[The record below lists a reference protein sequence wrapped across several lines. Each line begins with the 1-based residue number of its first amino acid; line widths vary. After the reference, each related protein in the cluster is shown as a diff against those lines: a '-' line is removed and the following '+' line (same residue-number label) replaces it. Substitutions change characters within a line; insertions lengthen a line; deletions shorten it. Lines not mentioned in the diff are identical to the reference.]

1 MRIYIRVDASTDIGT
16 GHVVRCLTLA
26 TALKNKQHD
35 VTFICRDL
43 IGNLISHIELTG
55 FNVLT
60 LRQTAN
66 DFENDDDNSHAN
78 WLPVGWQQ
86 DAVDC
91 KQSLSNVDSIDW
103 IIVDHYSLDKKWES
117 ELSHL
122 CNYMMAIDDLADREH
137 NIDLLLDQNL
147 YPDMDQR
154 YSRFIADTCTTLIGP
169 KYTLLREE
177 FTNVRDRIKIRT
189 QLNNVLIFFGGVDS
203 QNMTLTTISAI
214 AQIDVKVDIIIGST
228 NPHQQ
233 SIVDACA
240 SFENMQCHVNVTR
253 MAEFML
259 QADLAIGAGGTTT
272 WERCYLGLPAVV
284 LTLAQNQAAVNQ
296 AVANCGACIIAGDT
310 TTTESEI
317 STQINRIADKPH
329 ILTQMS
335 ESALSIMQDYQGT
348 KSVVETLE
356 NIHA

>member
-1 MRIYIRVDASTDIGT
+1 MRIYIRVDASTEIGT

-26 TALKNKQHD
+26 TALKHKQHD

-43 IGNLISHIELTG
+43 TGNLISHIELTG

-60 LRQTAN
+60 LRQTAAYL
-66 DFENDDDNSHAN
+66 EIDDTNSHAS

-86 DAVDC
+86 DADDC
-91 KQSLSNVDSIDW
+91 KQLLSNVNPIDW
-103 IIVDHYSLDKKWES
+103 IIIDHYSLDKKWES
-117 ELSHL
+117 ELNHL
-122 CNYMMAIDDLADREH
+122 CNHMMAIDDLADREH

-147 YPDMDQR
+147 YSDMNQR
-154 YSRFIADTCTTLIGP
+154 YSSLVADDCTTLIGP

-177 FTNVRDRIKIRT
+177 FTAVHDRVKARS
-189 QLNNVLIFFGGVDS
+189 QLKNILIFFGGVDN

-214 AQIDVKVDIIIGST
+214 SQIDVNVDIIIGST
-228 NPHQQ
+228 NPHKQ
-233 SIVDACA
+233 SIIDACA

-284 LTLAQNQAAVNQ
+284 LTLAKNQAAVNQ

-317 STQINRIADKPH
+317 TAQIKHIADKPH

-335 ESALSIMQDYQGT
+335 ESALSIMRNYQGT